1 MYEKLLYQDEVIK
14 RNLAQIYT
22 YTHVLLHNDTQVV
35 RQFTVTSDLHVP
47 VREDVAST
55 CGKSARLPSENR
67 HKI

>member
-1 MYEKLLYQDEVIK
+1 MYAKLLYQDEVIK

-35 RQFTVTSDLHVP
+35 RQFTVTSDLHV
-47 VREDVAST
+47 REDVSST
-55 CGKSARLPSENR
+55 CGKSTRLPSENR